1 MHFAVS
7 GTDCKRHSYG
17 WEDCG
22 AKEKRKVAGGFQ
34 WITLSKGSYRRPCL
48 ITITTC
54 GLTKQVHTDF
64 HSLLSAGF
72 LFSFPDIQILAV
84 KEDLKKKKLTFSFL
98 KFQNSKRLQNRF
110 LSMLKYSWGFALKN
124 IPQCLHFSLFPFSL
138 HLAIIRSGRVKFLDY
153 RLCSLGI
160 MFVCMS
166 KPAKV
171 AITEVITGR

>member
-1 MHFAVS
+1 MGGKTVELKKKGRLQVGFS
-7 GTDCKRHSYG
+7 GLLCQRG
-17 WEDCG
+17 
-22 AKEKRKVAGGFQ
+22 V
-34 WITLSKGSYRRPCL
+34 RRPCL

-138 HLAIIRSGRVKFLDY
+138 HLAIIRRGRVKFLDY

>member
-1 MHFAVS
+1 MDYFVK
-7 GTDCKRHSYG
+7 GELQK
-17 WEDCG
+17 
-22 AKEKRKVAGGFQ
+22 
-34 WITLSKGSYRRPCL
+34 TLPDYNHNMWLDQTNAHR
-48 ITITTC
+48 
-54 GLTKQVHTDF
+54 
-64 HSLLSAGF
+64 
-72 LFSFPDIQILAV
+72 FSFTSICWFSIFFSWYSDFGS
-84 KEDLKKKKLTFSFL
+84 EGRSKKKKLTFSFL

-138 HLAIIRSGRVKFLDY
+138 HLAIIRRGRVKFLDY

-171 AITEVITGR
+171 AITEVITGRWNQLGIFPCEVSQVAE